1 MEAALYNGS
10 RHLWYTG
17 CRTVNKVPLTATINT
32 RTSKMFEKYSRVS
45 QLLWTHIKLK
55 PIWWIFVFFSSYHS
69 LTMDFLRYFCLQKV
83 TPKIQSWTPR
93 PRWIYRCLTSR
104 KIAHFQSRI
113 SSKWLSARSW
123 HSFCPSKPV
132 FSTDPQVHG
141 SQNPLLY
148 RELDCIQ
155 FVIRPPDAILD
166 RFTDLHPLRKPDFFY
181 FARKHAEQSKRDSK
195 FSFGYKNG
203 KGLLSRQLWALDLGY
218 AYST

>member
-1 MEAALYNGS
+1 MEDTDMEAALYNGS

-17 CRTVNKVPLTATINT
+17 CGTVNKVPLTATINT
-32 RTSKMFEKYSRVS
+32 RTSKMFLKYSPVS

-69 LTMDFLRYFCLQKV
+69 LTMDFWRYFCLQKV
-83 TPKIQSWTPR
+83 TPKIQWWTPR

-155 FVIRPPDAILD
+155 FVIREPDAILD
-166 RFTDLHPLRKPDFFY
+166 WFTDLHPSLNWWLPWNGYNTLDT
-181 FARKHAEQSKRDSK
+181 ARSVHKISE
-195 FSFGYKNG
+195 YC
-203 KGLLSRQLWALDLGY
+203 
-218 AYST
+218 